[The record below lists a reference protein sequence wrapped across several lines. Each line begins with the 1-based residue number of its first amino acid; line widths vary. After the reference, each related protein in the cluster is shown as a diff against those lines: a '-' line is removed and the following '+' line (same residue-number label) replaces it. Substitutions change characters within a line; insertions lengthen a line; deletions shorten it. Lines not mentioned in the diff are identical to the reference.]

1 MRNDI
6 EVRNAV
12 TPVPVENSFHVEQ
25 GGTAIGVNQGTVN
38 YNGVDPSLL
47 HNLFGEL
54 AELKRALGGRSEEQ
68 SHAIEWAEMNKE
80 RYCLFVLEN
89 EKYNTGAFCIPLKK
103 ALKYTDDFTRS
114 GLIGLTSADREMI
127 KSMPCIFAMRNKHFK
142 RTDDCFPFMVGKIT
156 EIEIQCDNIKFSFTA
171 FQPPFQQNILNDNI
185 KKLGLRESTC
195 RNQLDEA
202 HWAVINKNLIEIG
215 REIGI
220 EVI

>member
-80 RYCLFVLEN
+80 RY
-89 EKYNTGAFCIPLKK
+89 
-103 ALKYTDDFTRS
+103 
-114 GLIGLTSADREMI
+114 
-127 KSMPCIFAMRNKHFK
+127 
-142 RTDDCFPFMVGKIT
+142 
-156 EIEIQCDNIKFSFTA
+156 
-171 FQPPFQQNILNDNI
+171 
-185 KKLGLRESTC
+185 
-195 RNQLDEA
+195 
-202 HWAVINKNLIEIG
+202 
-215 REIGI
+215 
-220 EVI
+220 